1 MAGIECYIKELDN
14 QRDKLAHNLVEKG
27 VEADENE
34 KFNSLVQKVL
44 DIQQGGEQTVYIE
57 RISMPVL
64 VGFAGVEEVE
74 E

>member
-1 MAGIECYIKELDN
+1 MAGIECYIKELDD
-14 QRDKLAHNLVEKG
+14 QRDKLAHNLVQKG

-44 DIQQGGEQTVYIE
+44 DIQQGGELSVYIE

-64 VGFAGVEEVE
+64 VGFVGVEEVE

>member
-1 MAGIECYIKELDN
+1 MAGIECYIKELDD

>member
-44 DIQQGGEQTVYIE
+44 DIQQGGEQSVYIE

-64 VGFAGVEEVE
+64 MGFAGVEEVE